1 MADDSVEETRM
12 DATERLIDGLV
23 GDLRPV
29 RPIPRLR
36 SAFAVILAV
45 WAALLGVVLSSS
57 HARMGESIIEALLHH
72 PIYLASFVGL
82 LVAAL
87 GGAVSAL
94 AAGVPGRERL
104 EVAGLT
110 ACWVGLLA
118 AAIACLGGLRAA
130 DFESLGDHAQAH
142 AVCFNR
148 GLYLSLLPAGVIFGF
163 LMRGWTA
170 HPLRAAS
177 VALLASGALGVLI
190 VQLGCDWLE
199 PRHLLLG
206 HLSVPLVLIALG
218 FYPLGVA
225 LRKLRR

>member
-1 MADDSVEETRM
+1 MMEMEEASRQPN
-12 DATERLIDGLV
+12 ERLIDGLV
-23 GDLRPV
+23 DDLRPV

-45 WAALLGVVLSSS
+45 WAALMGVVLSSS

-82 LVAAL
+82 LLAAV

-94 AAGVPGRERL
+94 AAGVPGRDRL

-110 ACWVGLLA
+110 AAWVGLLA
-118 AAIACLGGLRAA
+118 AAIACFGGLRAA
-130 DFESLGDHAQAH
+130 ELEGLGDHVQAH

-148 GLYLSLLPAGVIFGF
+148 GLYLSLLPAGVIFSF
-163 LMRGWTA
+163 LVRGWTA

-177 VALLASGALGVLI
+177 VALLASGALGVMI
-190 VQLGCDWLE
+190 VQLGCEWLA
-199 PRHLLLG
+199 PKHLLLG
-206 HLSVPLVLIALG
+206 HLSVPIVLIALG
-218 FYPLGVA
+218 FYPLGVV

>member
-1 MADDSVEETRM
+1 MVDEMVDEMRT
-12 DATERLIDGLV
+12 DPTERLIDGLV
-23 GDLRPV
+23 EDLSPV

-45 WAALLGVVLSSS
+45 WAALMGVALSSS
-57 HARMGESIIEALLHH
+57 HARMGESIVEALLHH
-72 PIYLASFVGL
+72 PIYLASFLGL

-110 ACWVGLLA
+110 AAWVGLLA

-130 DFESLGDHAQAH
+130 DLQGLGDDAQAH

-148 GLYLSLLPAGVIFGF
+148 GLYLSLLPAGVIFSF
-163 LMRGWTA
+163 LVRGWTA

-177 VALLASGALGVLI
+177 VAVLASGALGVLI
-190 VQLGCDWLE
+190 VQLGCGWLA
-199 PRHLLLG
+199 PKHLLIG
-206 HLSVPLVLIALG
+206 HLSVPIVLIALG
-218 FYPLGVA
+218 FYPLAVVI
-225 LRKLRR
+225 RKLRR